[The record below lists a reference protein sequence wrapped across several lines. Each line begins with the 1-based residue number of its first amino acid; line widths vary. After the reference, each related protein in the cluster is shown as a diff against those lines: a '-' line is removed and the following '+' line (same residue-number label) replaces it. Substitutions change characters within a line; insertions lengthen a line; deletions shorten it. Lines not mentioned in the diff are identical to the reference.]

1 MANSSTS
8 HSQSIGPEKYYAII
22 RGQIEH
28 QDNLIGQRLSWFVG
42 AQAFLFTAYAITVS
56 NSGTVSSFGPAHA
69 AWVIDRMK
77 LLLILIPLTS
87 ILTSFF
93 IYLAVIAGLIA
104 IVDLRRQYRIFA
116 GHSPHTGLPPI
127 QGTHLTQLL
136 GRAAPLFIPL
146 VFFVVWMVL
155 LFQKNP

>member
-1 MANSSTS
+1 MADSNASAAASLP
-8 HSQSIGPEKYYAII
+8 PERYYTLV

-56 NSGTVSSFGPAHA
+56 NSGPNHSP
-69 AWVIDRMK
+69 WVIDRMK
-77 LLLILIPLTS
+77 LLLVLIPLTS
-87 ILTSFF
+87 ILTSVF

-104 IVDLRRQYRIFA
+104 IAELRRQYRIFSA
-116 GHSPHTGLPPI
+116 QSQTHGLPPI
-127 QGTHLTQLL
+127 QGSHLTQLL

-146 VFFVVWMVL
+146 VFFIVWMVL
-155 LFQKNP
+155 LF